1 MVPTHQIRKADL
13 IFVHLAHDVGKDH
26 IRFTLAR
33 RRHLL
38 LKRLALRE
46 QFFKA
51 GLLDFHSGRF
61 AL

>member
-1 MVPTHQIRKADL
+1 
-13 IFVHLAHDVGKDH
+13 VHLAHDVGKDH
-26 IRFTLAR
+26 IRFALAR

-38 LKRLALRE
+38 LKRLALRK